1 MCFDSHDRR
10 HPTMAHTVAAAET
23 DVSKMSQPLRR
34 KQLDHTYRYPL
45 MQLTDNDI
53 GLLVLSSSDVSLA
66 DEFSNVK
73 ELGTGKQSDREQ

>member
-1 MCFDSHDRR
+1 
-10 HPTMAHTVAAAET
+10 MAHTVAAAET

-45 MQLTDNDI
+45 MQLPDNDI

-73 ELGTGKQSDREQ
+73 E

>member
-1 MCFDSHDRR
+1 
-10 HPTMAHTVAAAET
+10 MAHTVAAAET